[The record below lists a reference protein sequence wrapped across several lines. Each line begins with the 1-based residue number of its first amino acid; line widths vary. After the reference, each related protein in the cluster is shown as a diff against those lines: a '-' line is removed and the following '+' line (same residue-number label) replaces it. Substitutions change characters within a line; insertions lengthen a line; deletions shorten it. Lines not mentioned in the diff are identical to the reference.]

1 MIRNYKYRL
10 YPHQGSETA
19 LRIVLEAC
27 RQLYNTSLEHRNLN
41 YKDRKRSVN
50 YYDQANELPLL
61 DDPIFSLLHS
71 QVKQDVLRRL
81 QRSFDAFFRRLK
93 SGNGEKPG

>member
-10 YPHQGSETA
+10 YPREGAETA
-19 LRIVLEAC
+19 LGIVLEAS
-27 RQLYNTSLEHRNLN
+27 RQLYNTALEHRNLN
-41 YKDRKRSVN
+41 YKDRKHSVN
-50 YYDQANELPLL
+50 YYDQANELTLL
-61 DDPIFSLLHS
+61 DDPVFDLLHS

-93 SGNGEKPG
+93 S